1 MHVNFVINFLCCS
14 SKFVRCLVYAFECN
28 AIGKERCLKNFC
40 VCYVRTY
47 LDAFAIALVG
57 SRRTYARR
65 QHRHTYTH
73 VLPSPVSFVWVFVS
87 LSLSLLFSFSPAT
100 ITENHWIHTH
110 TRVRNFDFRYTFWCC
125 FQQYISDDIIQY
137 AIATNRQRA
146 SSRKSNTIF
155 YFVRK
160 MKTRNNWNNWINDR
174 RARARRHSSNR
185 QWYIFNDWRLFLPFQ
200 CLLFLL
206 SCPIWL
212 LLINISIAHSFRW
225 HAKCC
230 GREIHTSCQC
240 NVIINKQ
247 KYTEW
252 NAYKLIDIAFALTD
266 WKCRTKITFR
276 MAQSVSTQ
284 RAATKKR
291 WPKPSNAYTHRWM
304 ILMTVFRTMYKT
316 LTIVHLFVEPNE
328 KKNTTHNTS
337 SVRQQQQPQRRRRQP
352 LKKTNTQR
360 CDTIWRHTY
369 VKCADKIYKKYKW
382 HRIGQRTTTT
392 TTTWAKWSG

>member
-73 VLPSPVSFVWVFVS
+73 VLPSPVSFVWVSVS

-155 YFVRK
+155 YSVRK
-160 MKTRNNWNNWINDR
+160 MKTRKIETIESMTGV
-174 RARARRHSSNR
+174 RARV
-185 QWYIFNDWRLFLPFQ
+185 
-200 CLLFLL
+200 
-206 SCPIWL
+206 
-212 LLINISIAHSFRW
+212 
-225 HAKCC
+225 
-230 GREIHTSCQC
+230 G
-240 NVIINKQ
+240 
-247 KYTEW
+247 
-252 NAYKLIDIAFALTD
+252 
-266 WKCRTKITFR
+266 
-276 MAQSVSTQ
+276 
-284 RAATKKR
+284 
-291 WPKPSNAYTHRWM
+291 THRIVSGIFLM
-304 ILMTVFRTMYKT
+304 IGVCFYP
-316 LTIVHLFVEPNE
+316 FEAFFFF
-328 KKNTTHNTS
+328 
-337 SVRQQQQPQRRRRQP
+337 SVVQFDYCQ
-352 LKKTNTQR
+352 
-360 CDTIWRHTY
+360 
-369 VKCADKIYKKYKW
+369 
-382 HRIGQRTTTT
+382 
-392 TTTWAKWSG
+392 